1 MVHCRGCSERNNRKI
16 FEFQEALG
24 KTNPGGFFFPGLFFQ
39 AHVSAMEK
47 ALQRNI
53 FKIYAMGCCHAF
65 QLITPVF
72 VPLLL
77 GHGLS
82 MSEIL
87 QTQAVFAL
95 VLAAFEV
102 PSGYFA
108 DRVGRRTALICGSLI
123 AVAGYAMLTQAD
135 SFVDFVIFECL
146 MGVAYS
152 LFSGTD
158 MALLFDSQM
167 ALAKLRAKPA
177 SQVTVGRLVAIAG
190 IAEAGAA
197 ILASLLLSGVM
208 LAGMDEAGRFSVLL
222 SVQLACTLPPLLLT
236 WRMIEAPR
244 ATSNSQVEA
253 SPIRQ
258 VVHVLLFDNPVVLR
272 IAAATLTYGLL
283 ALFVF
288 WLYQPFWA
296 QQGVPVAWFGYIW
309 AAFCA
314 TRSLSAQ
321 WATALEQRFGSDAM
335 LLLMFLLPATGL
347 LLMLLLDG
355 WAAVAAL
362 LLFPL
367 SRGISSVL
375 FYDGLN
381 RRVEADYRAT
391 INSLVSLGTRAVFI
405 VCGPLLGY
413 LVDAYS
419 LQTAI
424 QLLLLLF
431 TPLLLLQLLNLQRFL
446 RKDRRRA
453 ARSAA
458 AG

>member
-1 MVHCRGCSERNNRKI
+1 
-16 FEFQEALG
+16 
-24 KTNPGGFFFPGLFFQ
+24 
-39 AHVSAMEK
+39 MEK
-47 ALQRNI
+47 ALQRNVL
-53 FKIYAMGCCHAF
+53 KIYAMGCCLAF

-87 QTQAVFAL
+87 QTQAMFAL

-108 DRVGRRTALICGSLI
+108 DRVGRKIALVCGSVL
-123 AVAGYAMLTQAD
+123 ALFGYAMLLQAD
-135 SFVDFVIFECL
+135 SFVDFLLFEAV

-167 ALAKLRAKPA
+167 ALAKLRAKPQ
-177 SQVTVGRLVAIAG
+177 SQVTVGRLVAVAG
-190 IAEAGAA
+190 VAEAAAA
-197 ILASLLLSGVM
+197 ILASLLLSGV
-208 LAGMDEAGRFSVLL
+208 LVATQDESQRFAILL
-222 SVQLACTLPPLLLT
+222 LLQFLCTVPPLLLT

-244 ATSNSQVEA
+244 NAA
-253 SPIRQ
+253 SEDIDESPMRQ
-258 VVHVLLFDNPVVLR
+258 VLHILLFDNPVVLR

-288 WLYQPFWA
+288 WLYQPYWA
-296 QQGVPVAWFGYIW
+296 QEGIPVAWFGYIW
-309 AAFCA
+309 AGHCA
-314 TRSLSAQ
+314 MRSLSAQ
-321 WATALEQRFGSDAM
+321 WANALEARIGSDMM
-335 LLLMFLLPATGL
+335 LLLMFLLPVLGL
-347 LLMLLLDG
+347 LLMLVLDG

-367 SRGISSVL
+367 SRGISAVL
-375 FYDGLN
+375 LYDGLN
-381 RRVEADYRAT
+381 RRVDAHYRAT

-405 VCGPLLGY
+405 ICGPLLGY

-419 LQTAI
+419 LYVAV

-431 TPLLLLQLLNLQRFL
+431 TPLLLFQLANLQRFL

-453 ARSAA
+453 ARAVVL
-458 AG
+458 GDT